1 MKAILLT
8 IGDELLAGTTVNTNA
23 AWLGAELTA
32 QGVAVVRIEVVGD
45 DPEAICR
52 ALRRA
57 RAEAEVVI
65 VCGGLGPTHD
75 DRTREALADC
85 LGRPLQ
91 LRPELLA
98 QIEAHFKRRGRAMP
112 ERNRMQALVP
122 EGFEPIPNP
131 VGTAPGLWLEDEAG
145 IVAVLPGVP
154 HELQTLMR
162 EVVLPRLMQ
171 RPGRPAILHRTL
183 ITTGIGESD
192 LQQRLAGVESLL
204 DEHTRLAYLPGPY
217 GVRLRLTVEAPTAEA
232 ARERLAALK
241 SFILERIGERFVG
254 FDEETLEVVVGRLLR
269 ELGAT
274 VAVAESCTGGHLADC
289 ITSVSGASTYFRG
302 GVVAYDNAVK
312 VEVLG
317 VDPEVLAREGAVS
330 EIVAIQMAQGVRER
344 LGAQV
349 ALSTTGIAG
358 PTGGTPDKPVGTVWI
373 GLADAHSAFA
383 RCYYL
388 PDERRRFK
396 QRATAAALDLLRLHL
411 LQQKV
416 TKTASQYG

>member
-8 IGDELLAGTTVNTNA
+8 IGDELLSGTTVNTNA
-23 AWLGAELTA
+23 AWLGAELTG
-32 QGVAVVRIEVVGD
+32 QGIAVVRMEAVGD
-45 DPEAICR
+45 DPEAICQ

-57 RAEAEVVI
+57 RAQAEVVI
-65 VCGGLGPTHD
+65 LCGGLGPTHD
-75 DRTREALADC
+75 DRTRQALADC
-85 LGRPLQ
+85 LNRPLQ

-98 QIEAHFKRRGRAMP
+98 QIEAYFKRRGRAMP
-112 ERNRMQALVP
+112 ERNRVQALVP

-154 HELQTLMR
+154 HELQVMMR
-162 EVVLPRLMQ
+162 QTVLPRLEQ
-171 RPGRPAILHRTL
+171 RPGRPILLQRML
-183 ITTGIGESD
+183 ITAGIGESD
-192 LQQRLAGVESLL
+192 LQQQLAGVASLL
-204 DEHTRLAYLPGPY
+204 DESTRLAYLPGPY
-217 GVRLRLTVEAPTAEA
+217 GVRLRLTVKAPTTKVAQ
-232 ARERLAALK
+232 ERLAALE
-241 SFILERIGERFVG
+241 SFLLERIGERFVG
-254 FDEETLEVVVGRLLR
+254 FDEETLEVVVGRLLQ
-269 ELGAT
+269 ELRAT

-289 ITSVSGASTYFRG
+289 ITNVSGASTYFRG
-302 GVVAYDNAVK
+302 GVVAYDNTVK

-317 VDPEVLAREGAVS
+317 VDPEVLGREGAVS
-330 EIVAIQMAQGVRER
+330 EAVAIQMAQGVRER

-349 ALSTTGIAG
+349 ALATTGIAG

-373 GLADAHSAFA
+373 GLADAHVAFA
-383 RCYYL
+383 RRYYL